1 MGGMIKDSSLIDP
14 PLPNPPPQGGRG
26 YSDDPGFAV
35 YVHWPF
41 CKAKCPYC
49 DFNSHVRH
57 GQIDEVRY
65 RNAYMAELDHMKAL
79 TGEREVRSI
88 FFGGGTPSLMPP
100 ETTAAILERIANNW
114 TLTPDPE
121 ITLEANPT
129 SVEAKRFE
137 GFKAAG
143 VNRVSLG
150 IQALNDAD
158 LKALGRMHSA
168 DEALKALGIAKQ
180 NFERVSFDL
189 IYARPKQTLDAWRD
203 ELTRALK
210 FEAGHMSLYQLTIEE
225 GTPFAALQ
233 KSGKLIC
240 PNEALASDLYEIT
253 QELCEAAGLPAYEIS
268 NHAREAQEC
277 RHNIVYWKGGDYAGI
292 GPGAHGRLNIDGAR
306 HALSC
311 VYSPEDWAAQVE
323 DRGNGIELRDRLSDC
338 DIAEEYLLMAMR
350 LSEGMDLERYDA
362 LGGEMDFSTVEMLES
377 DDLVRVEDT
386 RLAATAKGRLVLN
399 SVIAELAG

>member
-1 MGGMIKDSSLIDP
+1 MNKDSSLIDP
-14 PLPNPPPQGGRG
+14 PLPSPPPQGGRG

-57 GQIDEVRY
+57 GHIDEVRY

-114 TLTPDPE
+114 TLTPDTE

-189 IYARPKQTLDAWRD
+189 IYARPKQTLEDWRD
-203 ELTRALK
+203 ELLRALK
-210 FEAGHMSLYQLTIEE
+210 LEPGHMSLYQLTIED

-240 PNEALASDLYEIT
+240 PDEALASDLYEIT

-277 RHNIVYWKGGDYAGI
+277 RHNIVYWKGGDYAGV